1 MPAGNEIKTI
11 SCFIFCYQLFFI
23 KFISSF
29 FCSKRP
35 FELYLSKCMFHFG
48 LHLFICTGV
57 MIDMVK
63 YVLNLRYW
71 YRLLTWKKILGT
83 SYAELTCNE
92 LLSHLGGVSESIT
105 LVRLAPRKPGIST
118 GLMHVHGLE
127 GTCKIRETSF
137 HTYKPMIWYIVVF

>member
-1 MPAGNEIKTI
+1 
-11 SCFIFCYQLFFI
+11 
-23 KFISSF
+23 
-29 FCSKRP
+29 
-35 FELYLSKCMFHFG
+35 MFHFLLSIILYKSYFLVFLFKAAVWIIPIEMYVSHG